1 MEENKV
7 FAGRPSD
14 KRTDTEE
21 AVYDFL
27 DSTGVNYERTD
38 HAAAMTMEDCVSIGN
53 ILGIEICKNLFL
65 CNRQKT
71 NFYLLLMPGD
81 KEFRTKDL
89 SAQIGSARLSF
100 GDHDK
105 MKEYLDILPGS
116 MSVLGLMN
124 DTENRVL
131 ISGDPIQQRG
141 RIYMFGSHRNME
153 QYIQSLE
160 HLETHMP
167 QFDEIW
173 PSHADLPIPPDTIQ
187 KLHDGTKEILAG
199 NVQGEPEE
207 LHGQSIVA
215 YDLGFCTML
224 CDK

>member
-100 GDHDK
+100 ADSETMQKLISSQPGSASILGLLFDKENKIRLLIDGDVLE
-105 MKEYLDILPGS
+105 KEYFGCHPCKNTTSIRIRTSDLTDVIIPA
-116 MSVLGLMN
+116 LGH
-124 DTENRVL
+124 E
-131 ISGDPIQQRG
+131 P
-141 RIYMFGSHRNME
+141 
-153 QYIQSLE
+153 
-160 HLETHMP
+160 
-167 QFDEIW
+167 
-173 PSHADLPIPPDTIQ
+173 TIV
-187 KLHDGTKEILAG
+187 KL
-199 NVQGEPEE
+199 
-207 LHGQSIVA
+207 
-215 YDLGFCTML
+215 
-224 CDK
+224 